1 MKKHIRYDVIFV
13 LNGLQNGEEGCYAH
27 DLMGKQLADG
37 WYYLT
42 DIDDDVVNS
51 KRLQSLD
58 AAKRSAEAYIA
69 EVIRGNCNLIFL
81 SEANG
86 ISIKAIGH
94 LASVSKTELRHVD

>member
-1 MKKHIRYDVIFV
+1 MTTETMKKHIRYDVIFV

-51 KRLQSLD
+51 KRCSL
-58 AAKRSAEAYIA
+58 AMLPSAPP
-69 EVIRGNCNLIFL
+69 
-81 SEANG
+81 
-86 ISIKAIGH
+86 
-94 LASVSKTELRHVD
+94 RHTSPR